1 MGHLILFGFG
11 SCLVANCARTRP
23 LQRQKV
29 PLLTRH
35 RLTGEQHLKPNCH
48 FGPAIRLDG
57 LLPFEDGSVLWHTSQ
72 GKAQRNGCF
81 VEWLACLEYG

>member
-1 MGHLILFGFG
+1 LA
-11 SCLVANCARTRP
+11 LVHVWLPTVLGPDLSNAKKCHCSP
-23 LQRQKV
+23 V
-29 PLLTRH
+29 
-35 RLTGEQHLKPNCH
+35 TGEQHLKPNCH